1 MRGTFF
7 RESPPS
13 PQRTC
18 WKATE
23 VRSCLAAFCLRQN
36 FGVFCRG
43 LKGMQAS
50 PFHPRAKSPGIFPAG
65 ENSVP
70 RQGLKAF
77 NLKAVFAY
85 RANALVK
92 PNAHRM
98 RSLYFGPFSKFRSSL
113 FKGLRNPKAE
123 PLVVARRRRNPLYR
137 VSFCLAFSLR
147 VLPAKKKRRCLYT
160 GNRPVKRQKI

>member
-1 MRGTFF
+1 MTGRRGIRRGIREMRGTFF

-50 PFHPRAKSPGIFPAG
+50 PFHPRAKSTGIFPAG

-92 PNAHRM
+92 PNARRT
-98 RSLYFGPFSKFRSSL
+98 RSLYPKRLSSL
-113 FKGLRNPKAE
+113 GQAFREACGIQRQSLWSSPAGGEN
-123 PLVVARRRRNPLYR
+123 
-137 VSFCLAFSLR
+137 SFTAFLF
-147 VLPAKKKRRCLYT
+147 A
-160 GNRPVKRQKI
+160 

>member
-123 PLVVARRRRNPLYR
+123 PLVVARRRRKPLYC